1 MILLLFYITFR
12 HNTHKFVTYLHTIKS
27 EDAVVASELNLTR
40 FSLRILH
47 YGLQLSLSRL
57 FVAVTPLLSSH
68 DQTAD

>member
-1 MILLLFYITFR
+1 LKYYYSKELRLCQPYT
-12 HNTHKFVTYLHTIKS
+12 KS

-57 FVAVTPLLSSH
+57 FVVVTPLLSSH